1 MMKGQILMEKAIK
14 NTEKHMSAVLG
25 NFENELKTL
34 KAGRVSPSLLD
45 KILVDYY
52 GVPTKIS
59 QMAAVSVSESRIL
72 IIQPWDI
79 SSLKSIEKALQSSD
93 IGVNPQNDGKVIRL
107 IFPKITEEQ
116 RKSISREISK
126 TAENYKIQIR
136 NTRRD
141 TLDKLKKMKK
151 ESEITEDEQKIGE
164 KKVQKLTDNFCE
176 KIDGILKSKT
186 EEVMTV

>member
-1 MMKGQILMEKAIK
+1 MEETIK
-14 NTEKHMSAVLG
+14 NTEKHMSAALE

-72 IIQPWDI
+72 VIQPWDI

-93 IGVNPQNDGKVIRL
+93 IGVNPQNDGKVVRL

-116 RKSISREISK
+116 RKNISKEISK
-126 TAENYKIQIR
+126 IAENYKVQIR
-136 NTRRD
+136 NIRRD
-141 TLDKLKKMKK
+141 ALDKIKKMKK
-151 ESEITEDEQKIGE
+151 ESTVTEDEQKIGE
-164 KKVQKLTDNFCE
+164 KKVQKLTDNFCK
-176 KIDGILKSKT
+176 KIEDVLENKVK
-186 EEVMTV
+186 EVMTV